1 MSNSYTPDEVTFALY
16 FDRELDSEEEAKF
29 EAALNADSEL
39 LAQYHLFVETHEH
52 VYAHFEALETSYPLE
67 GFSDRVM
74 NDIPEEAPWVQG
86 STIERAAQSMEQN
99 ESSWFKRILIPI
111 FIGTL
116 TAAAIL
122 ILVSR
127 NDRLA
132 SEQPGVSADRP
143 ETQLIDHKV
152 TWLESDE
159 DDDLIDSEES
169 EESEES
175 ETEGDGI

>member
-39 LAQYHLFVETHEH
+39 LAQYHLFVETQES

-67 GFSDRVM
+67 GLTDRVM
-74 NDIPEEAPWVQG
+74 KEIPQEAPWSQA
-86 STIERAAQSMEQN
+86 STIERKAQSIEQN

-127 NDRLA
+127 KDQLV
-132 SEQPGVSADRP
+132 SEPPGVNADRT

-169 EESEES
+169 EAED
-175 ETEGDGI
+175 EGI

>member
-16 FDRELDSEEEAKF
+16 FDRELDSEEEAQF
-29 EAALNADSEL
+29 EAALNTDSEL

-52 VYAHFEALETSYPLE
+52 VCAHFEALETSYPLE
-67 GFSDRVM
+67 GLTDRVM
-74 NDIPEEAPWVQG
+74 KHIPEEAPWSQV
-86 STIERAAQSMEQN
+86 STTERASQPMEQ
-99 ESSWFKRILIPI
+99 SDFSWFKRILIPV

-127 NDRLA
+127 KDQIV
-132 SEQPGVSADRP
+132 SEQPGMSADRP

-175 ETEGDGI
+175 EAEDDGI